1 MNPTRIHEDE
11 GSIPG
16 LTHKDEGS
24 IPGLTHKDE
33 GSIPGLTQWVRESHV
48 AVDVVWAGSCS
59 SDTTPSLGTST
70 YYRCSPKKKKEKR
83 RKKKE
88 NILVPNKSMNLYTK
102 GAFQNSQN

>member
-1 MNPTRIHEDE
+1 MRVQSLALLIKMRVQ
-11 GSIPG
+11 SLALLI
-16 LTHKDEGS
+16 KM
-24 IPGLTHKDE
+24 

-48 AVDVVWAGSCS
+48 AVNVVWAGSCS
-59 SDTTPSLGTST
+59 SDSTPSLGTST

-102 GAFQNSQN
+102 GAFQNSPN